1 MLLTR
6 LCTIFFGWRINK
18 CICREETSYLNLYS
32 CHCRCTSALYHS
44 SVQALEEMS
53 DEELQE
59 LFREAPFHEVLLEP
73 GTSVIDT
80 CRMVNAI
87 PEGPKG

>member
-1 MLLTR
+1 MV
-6 LCTIFFGWRINK
+6 NSPP
-18 CICREETSYLNLYS
+18 CRGDDHKTKISIE
-32 CHCRCTSALYHS
+32 CHCRCTNALFHS

-59 LFREAPFHEVLLEP
+59 LFREAPFHELLWEP
-73 GTSVIDT
+73 GISVIDA
-80 CRMVNAI
+80 CRRVNAI